1 MMRYLALAL
10 QYRVAIIL
18 GLTLAISALVVPG
31 YLAPSTLSLGLDRAA
46 AIGLVAIG
54 LTVLLIAG
62 QIDLSG
68 GAVFA
73 LAGIVSVILQPH
85 LGILP
90 AAVAGILV
98 GSLAGAINGML
109 VAGLKV
115 NSLVLT
121 LATMLIFRS
130 LAHWITNSQPV
141 SGTDIMVS
149 LALAK
154 IYLDVFTIR
163 SALFIVSIVFLHFWL
178 TRTIPGRNVFAV
190 GSNAAAAEESGIASG
205 RISFLCFVFAGTLAG
220 VAGVLQSL
228 VTNTGSPVFGS
239 ELTVAVI
246 AAVVV
251 GGTRLEGGKGSALGT
266 LGGVLTIG
274 SLTIAMEFQSVPAY
288 VQQVVSGLILILLVV
303 LDRTVNTKGRAPGT
317 RPALVRNN
325 NLINQGGNA

>member
-1 MMRYLALAL
+1 MRFLALASRH
-10 QYRVAIIL
+10 RVVIIL
-18 GLTLAISALVVPG
+18 GLTLIISALVVPG
-31 YLAPSTLSLGLDRAA
+31 YFSASTLGLGLDRAA
-46 AIGLVAIG
+46 TIGLIAIG
-54 LTVLLIAG
+54 LTVLLVAG

-73 LAGIVSVILQPH
+73 LAGIMSVILQREI
-85 LGILP
+85 GILP
-90 AAVAGILV
+90 AAPVGILV
-98 GSLAGAINGML
+98 GMLAGAINGAL
-109 VAGLKV
+109 VVGLKV

-141 SGTDIMVS
+141 TGTDIMLS
-149 LALAK
+149 LAFAK
-154 IYLDVFTIR
+154 IHLEIFTIR
-163 SALFIVSIVFLHFWL
+163 SALFILLIVLLHVWL

-190 GSNAAAAEESGIASG
+190 GSNAAAAKESGIASD
-205 RISFLCFVFAGTLAG
+205 RIVFLGFVFAGTLAG
-220 VAGVLQSL
+220 LAGVLQSL

-303 LDRTVNTKGRAPGT
+303 LDRAVTTKRRAPGT
-317 RPALVRNN
+317 GPALNGDN
-325 NLINQGGNA
+325 PITQGGNT

>member
-1 MMRYLALAL
+1 MMRLLTLASRH
-10 QYRVAIIL
+10 RVVIIL
-18 GLTLAISALVVPG
+18 GLTLIISALVVPG
-31 YLAPSTLSLGLDRAA
+31 YFSASTLGLGLDRAA
-46 AIGLVAIG
+46 TIGLIAIG
-54 LTVLLIAG
+54 LTVLLISG

-73 LAGIVSVILQPH
+73 LAGIVSVILQREI
-85 LGILP
+85 GILP
-90 AAVAGILV
+90 AAIAGILV
-98 GSLAGAINGML
+98 GTLAGAINGAL
-109 VAGLKV
+109 VVGLKV

-141 SGTDIMVS
+141 TGTDIMLS

-154 IYLDVFTIR
+154 IYLEVFTIR
-163 SALFIVSIVFLHFWL
+163 SALFIILIVLLHLWL

-190 GSNAAAAEESGIASG
+190 GSNPAAVKESGIASD
-205 RISFLCFVFAGTLAG
+205 RIVCLGFVFAGTLAG
-220 VAGVLQSL
+220 LAGVLQSL

-251 GGTRLEGGKGSALGT
+251 GGTRLEGGRGSALGT

-303 LDRTVNTKGRAPGT
+303 LDRAITTKGRATGT
-317 RPALVRNN
+317 RPALIRDNP
-325 NLINQGGNA
+325 ITQGGKT

>member
-1 MMRYLALAL
+1 MRFLSLVS
-10 QYRVAIIL
+10 QHRVVIIL
-18 GLTLAISALVVPG
+18 GLTLVISALLVPG
-31 YLAPSTLSLGLDRAA
+31 YLSASTLGLGLDRAA
-46 AIGLVAIG
+46 TIGLIAVG
-54 LTVLLIAG
+54 LTVLLISG

-73 LAGIVSVILQPH
+73 LAGIVSVILQREI
-85 LGILP
+85 GILP
-90 AAVAGILV
+90 AAIAGILV
-98 GSLAGAINGML
+98 GTLAGAINGML
-109 VAGLKV
+109 VVGLKV

-141 SGTDIMVS
+141 TGTDIMLS

-154 IYLDVFTIR
+154 IYLDVFTLR
-163 SALFIVSIVFLHFWL
+163 SVLFIALIVLLHFWL

-190 GSNAAAAEESGIASG
+190 GSTPAAAKESGIASD
-205 RISFLCFVFAGTLAG
+205 RIVFLGFVFAGTLAG
-220 VAGVLQSL
+220 LAGVLQSL

-303 LDRTVNTKGRAPGT
+303 LDRAVTTKGRASGT
-317 RPALVRNN
+317 RPALVRDNP
-325 NLINQGGNA
+325 ITQGGTT

>member
-1 MMRYLALAL
+1 MMRLLVLAS
-10 QYRVAIIL
+10 QYRVLIIL

-31 YLAPSTLSLGLDRAA
+31 YLSASTLSLGLDRAA
-46 AIGLVAIG
+46 TIGLIAIG

-73 LAGIVSVILQPH
+73 LAGIISVMLQREI
-85 LGILP
+85 GILP
-90 AAVAGILV
+90 AAIVGILV
-98 GSLAGAINGML
+98 GTVAGAINGAL
-109 VAGLKV
+109 VVGLKV

-141 SGTDIMVS
+141 TGTDIMLS

-154 IYLDVFTIR
+154 IYLEIFTIR
-163 SALFIVSIVFLHFWL
+163 SALFIVLIVLLHLWL
-178 TRTIPGRNVFAV
+178 TRSIPGRNVFAV
-190 GSNAAAAEESGIASG
+190 GSNPAAAKESGIASD
-205 RISFLCFVFAGTLAG
+205 RIVFLGFVFAGTLAG
-220 VAGVLQSL
+220 LAGVLQSL

-251 GGTRLEGGKGSALGT
+251 GGTRLEGGRGSALGT

-303 LDRTVNTKGRAPGT
+303 LDRVVTTKGRAPGT
-317 RPALVRNN
+317 RPALVRDEP
-325 NLINQGGNA
+325 ITQGGKL

>member
-1 MMRYLALAL
+1 MTRALVLAS
-10 QYRVAIIL
+10 QYRVVIIL
-18 GLTLAISALVVPG
+18 GLTLVISALVVPG
-31 YLAPSTLSLGLDRAA
+31 YLSASTLSLGLDRAA
-46 AIGLVAIG
+46 TIGLIAIG

-73 LAGIVSVILQPH
+73 LAGIISVILQREI
-85 LGILP
+85 GILP
-90 AAVAGILV
+90 AAIVGILV
-98 GSLAGAINGML
+98 GTVAGAINGAL
-109 VAGLKV
+109 VVGLKV

-141 SGTDIMVS
+141 TGTDIMLS

-154 IYLDVFTIR
+154 IYLEIFTIR
-163 SALFIVSIVFLHFWL
+163 SALFIILIVLLHVWL
-178 TRTIPGRNVFAV
+178 TRSIPGRNVFAV
-190 GSNAAAAEESGIASG
+190 GSNPAAAKESGIASD
-205 RISFLCFVFAGTLAG
+205 RIVFLGFVFAGMLAG
-220 VAGVLQSL
+220 LAGVLQSL

-251 GGTRLEGGKGSALGT
+251 GGTRLEGGRGSALGT

-274 SLTIAMEFQSVPAY
+274 SLTIAMEFQSIPAY

-303 LDRTVNTKGRAPGT
+303 LDRVVTTKGRAPGT
-317 RPALVRNN
+317 RPALVRDDP
-325 NLINQGGNA
+325 ITQGGKV